1 MPKVGKMKFP
11 YTAAGKK
18 KAKAVAKK
26 KGMKVVKQSKKK
38 GTRGKPDAPRR
49 QGEHVGNPMR

>member
-11 YTAAGKK
+11 YTATGKK

-38 GTRGKPDAPRR
+38 GYQSRKR
-49 QGEHVGNPMR
+49 NS